1 MQRWLGIV
9 NVFLLLGALTMIFSG
24 LTLKMFYYM
33 DLLDFITVNFVL
45 LPWMLVGVGTA
56 TFLVS
61 TFGFVIAPHEKR
73 ALLFVFGFSLIVLCF
88 FQIATVFVAME
99 CRWGVNVVILIC
111 FALPDVLKSADAA
124 RSYVGL
130 STIAFYLN

>member
-1 MQRWLGIV
+1 
-9 NVFLLLGALTMIFSG
+9 MIFSG
-24 LTLKMFYYM
+24 LILKMFYYM

-73 ALLFVFGFSLIVLCF
+73 ALLFVFGFALIALCF

-99 CRWGVNVVILIC
+99 CRWALNSGVRQRKALINDKLIHLHHFWKRRC
-111 FALPDVLKSADAA
+111 MCLW
-124 RSYVGL
+124 
-130 STIAFYLN
+130 IC